1 MSVSELPPGPET
13 DAPLAARAFARIS
26 GAEDTVPPEEGR
38 NGLRE
43 VASIALTKVA
53 DGLIDPKLVL
63 SWLLTALGAPA
74 AYAGALVPIRE
85 AGALLP
91 QIGLAAWLARMRHR
105 RWMWAAGAL
114 VQGLAALSIA
124 GAALLLDGA
133 AAGLAICGALA
144 VLALARAA
152 CSVSFKDVLGRTVA
166 KTRRGAVTGLA
177 GSVASLAVV
186 VFALLLMSGLMQDR
200 GPVIAAIALAG
211 LCWIA
216 AALTFSTV
224 EEPAAEDAGQAPRI
238 RFLSVL
244 RGDAMLRRF
253 ILARGLLVS
262 TALAP
267 PYLVVLAGQGGEA
280 VLGRLGALVLAS
292 ALASFISSYVW
303 GRAAD
308 RSSRLVLAASGLAAA
323 GAVALALVLDATGLF
338 TAHWA
343 GPAVLFLLMIAYHG
357 VRQARSVYLVDM
369 AEDAERAAYTAV
381 ANTSIGT
388 ILLVAGLFGGAAS
401 AIAPEWALAGYG
413 VMAVLGAAVAFTLR
427 EVEGG

>member
-1 MSVSELPPGPET
+1 
-13 DAPLAARAFARIS
+13 
-26 GAEDTVPPEEGR
+26 
-38 NGLRE
+38 
-43 VASIALTKVA
+43 
-53 DGLIDPKLVL
+53 
-63 SWLLTALGAPA
+63 
-74 AYAGALVPIRE
+74 
-85 AGALLP
+85 
-91 QIGLAAWLARMRHR
+91 MRHR
-105 RWMWAAGAL
+105 RWMWAAGSL
-114 VQGLAALSIA
+114 VQGGAALAIA
-124 GAALLLDGA
+124 GAALTLEGA
-133 AAGLAICGALA
+133 AAGLAICAALA

-177 GSVASLAVV
+177 GSAASLAVV
-186 VFALLLMSGLMQDR
+186 IFALLLMSGLMQDR

-216 AALTFSTV
+216 AGLTFARV
-224 EEPAAEDAGQAPRI
+224 EEPAVEDAGRAPRI

-267 PYLVVLAGQGGEA
+267 PYLVVLAEQGGEA
-280 VLGRLGALVLAS
+280 MLGRLGALVLAS
-292 ALASFISSYVW
+292 ALASFLSSYVW
-303 GRAAD
+303 GRASD

-323 GAVALALVLDATGLF
+323 GAVALALVLESRGLF
-338 TAHWA
+338 SAHWTA
-343 GPAVLFLLMIAYHG
+343 PAVLFLLMIAYHG

-369 AEDAERAAYTAV
+369 AGDADRGAYTAV

-388 ILLVAGLFGGAAS
+388 ILLVAGLFGGVAS
-401 AIAPEWALAGYG
+401 AITPDWALAGYG
-413 VMAVLGAAVAFTLR
+413 VMAILGAAVAFTLR